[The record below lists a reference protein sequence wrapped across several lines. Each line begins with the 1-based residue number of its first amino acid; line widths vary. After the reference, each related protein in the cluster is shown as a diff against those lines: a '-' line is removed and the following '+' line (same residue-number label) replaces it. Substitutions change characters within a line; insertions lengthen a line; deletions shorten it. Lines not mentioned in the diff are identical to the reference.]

1 MLQLIQDIIYEVTGK
16 QGITFDTDFI
26 QDLALNSFDVMNII
40 SAFEEHFDTTIPTR
54 EVWHLHQVKDV
65 INYLAQKGFTEPK
78 RWSQASLSPC
88 STPRFPRTAATPTR
102 FCTRRL
108 PGTAD

>member
-1 MLQLIQDIIYEVTGK
+1 MLAFIQSVIYDVTGK
-16 QGITFDTDFI
+16 NGITYETDFQ

-65 INYLAQKGFTEPK
+65 IVYLAQKGFTEP
-78 RWSQASLSPC
+78 
-88 STPRFPRTAATPTR
+88 
-102 FCTRRL
+102 
-108 PGTAD
+108 